1 MKTELRQKYKILRA
15 STPQEDR
22 DNHSKDIFKL
32 INSKFELTNKSISVF
47 LPIEKFN
54 EINTWHLINQVDA
67 EFYLPVVKNKNLKH
81 IKFENKAQ
89 LKLSKWGIE
98 EPTFGEEVK
107 PEKFDFV
114 IVPLLAYDLIGNR
127 IGYGAGFYDNFL
139 KHCTPEC
146 IFIGVS
152 FFEPEDKSINTY
164 PTDIAIHYCATPN
177 RLIKF

>member
-1 MKTELRQKYKILRA
+1 MKTELRQKYKDLRA
-15 STPQEDR
+15 SISQEGR

-54 EINTWHLINQVDA
+54 EINTWHLINQVNA
-67 EFYLPVVKNKNLKH
+67 NFYLPVVKNKNLKH
-81 IKFENKAQ
+81 IKFENKTQ
-89 LKLSKWGIE
+89 LELSKWGIE

-107 PEKFDFV
+107 PTKFDFV
-114 IVPLLAYDLIGNR
+114 IVPLLAYDFIGNR

-139 KHCTPEC
+139 KHCNPKC

-152 FFEPEDKSINTY
+152 YFEPETKPIHTY
-164 PTDIAIHYCATPN
+164 STDIAIHYCTTPN

>member
-1 MKTELRQKYKILRA
+1 MKTELRQKYKDLRA
-15 STPQEDR
+15 SISQEDQ

-54 EINTWHLINQVDA
+54 EINTWHLINQVNAD
-67 EFYLPVVKNKNLKH
+67 FYLPVVKNKNLKH

-89 LKLSKWGIE
+89 LELSKWGIK

-107 PEKFDFV
+107 PTKFDFV

-152 FFEPEDKSINTY
+152 FFEPETTPIHTY
-164 PTDIAIHYCATPN
+164 STDIAIHYCATPN
-177 RLIKF
+177 RLMKF